1 MAEPKKIKSK
11 GAPKMPQPAQPPLL
25 EGVSTKKA
33 KQPAGNQA
41 AIFTGADEGKNGQ
54 VQIFGPN
61 SEVVVG
67 PTTIPR
73 VILGERG
80 KPTASGNQG
89 GKPIQIFGPNSEVV
103 VGPDTLPRVVLG
115 PDGKIVRAP
124 ERNEFPDFTPVSPG
138 NKNVATKEAARLSQ
152 QLGIP
157 IRADRMLEAPWLGR
171 IYNQQGDYTGQ
182 SNSMGWERNESRFWS
197 EYQRQFPGDYK
208 LLNADRTI
216 SVEFAKEMG
225 WPTEGSNSVVGDNM
239 EHHHVSNGTLVS
251 LVPTKLHEKKSGKIH
266 GKIGIETPKATP
278 KAPVPFKAPPAK
290 GGNASKGDSANSKK
304 PVISAAP
311 VDKVAPSAS
320 TEKPVET
327 PKPVEIAKP
336 PQLPERS
343 LSSVSTNQARANESG
358 KSAPPMNKVN
368 FDASPGRR
376 QVFERVG
383 APDMGPR
390 NWGGP
395 SSRGEAMGGA
405 AQLLIEVE
413 HMLQL
418 QATVQDARRSGSLRT
433 FRWWL
438 QRGVIPPYRGITDR
452 WFRDDDKTTDISE
465 IIRSEGSNKL
475 SGVEVGMLNDE
486 SQYAAFESW
495 VKENIHTWDDLYLHF
510 VYHLDSGVRL
520 DLGSWK
526 WTVKKWEWGDWW
538 PATVSEENVEDK
550 RISNFMDTVLSDLLG
565 QKKTELENLS
575 QQKEVFGRGSNAR
588 IVGKRH
594 FRTDGFRDRSLYD
607 PYTHIALMHYFQWQS
622 PPLFYEVSHPSV
634 PVGFTLVAGANL
646 STYLTI
652 HDFRSHYGTV
662 TNVNPTIGPPPIY
675 DRDKPVMGWDSIMN
689 LPVVLVKTDSL
700 AAQ

>member
-41 AIFTGADEGKNGQ
+41 SLANLPDSKYAPIALPRASEFKPGDIMGNDQEYVQMYPDAYSGPSTAKYRRGSTKFQPPAGGGVIRFGAQGYEFDTSGNLVRATSSALTAGVRDPANYAARSGGGLDFFHILGVDFGHRDGRIQEYGGFLGPAYLNRDTGEGLTPLWYNAEREARKIAEKLHREGKDYLIEVEAPNWQNGRPEKMRIR
-54 VQIFGPN
+54 VWSGGK
-61 SEVVVG
+61 VVDPPGGAAAWVEI
-67 PTTIPR
+67 PKTIP
-73 VILGERG
+73 
-80 KPTASGNQG
+80 N
-89 GKPIQIFGPNSEVV
+89 
-103 VGPDTLPRVVLG
+103 
-115 PDGKIVRAP
+115 AP
-124 ERNEFPDFTPVSPG
+124 S
-138 NKNVATKEAARLSQ
+138 
-152 QLGIP
+152 
-157 IRADRMLEAPWLGR
+157 
-171 IYNQQGDYTGQ
+171 
-182 SNSMGWERNESRFWS
+182 
-197 EYQRQFPGDYK
+197 
-208 LLNADRTI
+208 
-216 SVEFAKEMG
+216 
-225 WPTEGSNSVVGDNM
+225 
-239 EHHHVSNGTLVS
+239 
-251 LVPTKLHEKKSGKIH
+251 
-266 GKIGIETPKATP
+266 

-358 KSAPPMNKVN
+358 KSAPPMNKIN